1 MLIDFENVQS
11 RVESICKSNEFLEL
25 IEITQSA
32 SEFYIIGN
40 GGLHYV
46 GSHMAT
52 DMTRLI
58 EDKSVY
64 SFDSFGFI
72 TSTAN
77 DHGYE
82 EVFQRWLNATIR
94 PDNFSNILVIGL
106 SCSGASSNIVNT
118 LRWIKAMGGNI
129 FLLAGANKKPNDIKG
144 LQMGFEYFHTVEVA
158 TMLMLYELIHQVGS
172 ECPSIE
178 KENLRNVKSSL
189 RQF

>member
-25 IEITQSA
+25 IEFTKSA
-32 SEFYIIGN
+32 SEIYIIGN

-118 LRWIKAMGGNI
+118 LRWINAMGGNI

>member
-25 IEITQSA
+25 IEFTKSA
-32 SEFYIIGN
+32 SEIYIIGN

-94 PDNFSNILVIGL
+94 PDNFSNILVIVY
-106 SCSGASSNIVNT
+106 C
-118 LRWIKAMGGNI
+118 
-129 FLLAGANKKPNDIKG
+129 P
-144 LQMGFEYFHTVEVA
+144 
-158 TMLMLYELIHQVGS
+158 EL
-172 ECPSIE
+172 
-178 KENLRNVKSSL
+178 
-189 RQF
+189 

>member
-1 MLIDFENVQS
+1 
-11 RVESICKSNEFLEL
+11 
-25 IEITQSA
+25 
-32 SEFYIIGN
+32 
-40 GGLHYV
+40 
-46 GSHMAT
+46 MAT

-118 LRWIKAMGGNI
+118 LRWINAMGGNI